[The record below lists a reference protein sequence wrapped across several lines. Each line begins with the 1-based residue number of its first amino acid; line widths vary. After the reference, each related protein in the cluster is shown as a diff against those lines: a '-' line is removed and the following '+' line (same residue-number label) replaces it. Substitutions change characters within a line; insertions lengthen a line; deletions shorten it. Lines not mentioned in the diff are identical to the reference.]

1 MRSRRPNVARRTLV
15 WWFAPPTNPYVTANF
30 VVDASFARAWLER
43 VNAGAA
49 VRITLNH
56 LVAAAI
62 ARTLVE
68 HPYAN
73 GRVIGQR
80 IVLASSVGIAMPV
93 NLLGNDKIGRELSMT
108 SVEAVE
114 SLTLRDLAD
123 RTTRRLS
130 AEREGKAGH
139 PLMGRLIRIGEAAPH
154 TLFKVVLHAVDTV
167 ANTSY
172 IGDHVYRALG
182 VTTALSNVGAA
193 IRPGDGLLFR
203 GADVQLPNR
212 LLQVGTFWGTSVVQD
227 EVIPVD
233 GVPAVRPMLP
243 CLLIFDHRLVD
254 GVRAARVIQ
263 TFGALLRDPQATF
276 GDGDTR
282 IGG

>member
-1 MRSRRPNVARRTLV
+1 MPRRPNVARRTLV

-30 VVDASFARAWLER
+30 VVDSSPARAWLDR
-43 VNAGAA
+43 VNAGAP

-62 ARTLVE
+62 GRTLSE

-80 IVLASSVGIAMPV
+80 IVLADTVGIAMPV
-93 NLLGNDKIGRELSMT
+93 NLADTDVGRELSMT
-108 SVEAVE
+108 SIEAVE
-114 SLTLRDLAD
+114 ALTVRQIAE
-123 RTTRRLS
+123 RATRRLS
-130 AEREGKAGH
+130 AERKGKPEH
-139 PLMGRLIRIGEAAPH
+139 PLMGPLIRIGEAAPH
-154 TLFKVVLHAVDTV
+154 SLFKLVLHAVDKA

-172 IGDHVYRALG
+172 VGDRVYRAVG

-193 IRPGDGLLFR
+193 IKPGDGLLFR

-212 LLQVGTFWGTSVVQD
+212 LLQVGTFWGTSVVQE

-233 GVPAVRPMLP
+233 GVPTVRPMLP
-243 CLLIFDHRLVD
+243 CLLIFDHRLLD

-263 TFGALLRDPQATF
+263 TFGAILRDPGAYF
-276 GDGDTR
+276 GEGDR
-282 IGG
+282 RVGG